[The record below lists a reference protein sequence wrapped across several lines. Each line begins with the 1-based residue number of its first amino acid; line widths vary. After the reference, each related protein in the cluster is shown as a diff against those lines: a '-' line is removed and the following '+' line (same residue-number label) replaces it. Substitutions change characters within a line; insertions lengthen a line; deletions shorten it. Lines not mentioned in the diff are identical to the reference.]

1 MPIDVIGLVIDAMRN
16 SASFGI
22 GCFVSSFRCPTAS
35 RLASPF
41 FDPTTTAARLTSRFH
56 GTTSIKWRLHD
67 YSNGIVKDQNID
79 ESRNTEACDC
89 HVIVR
94 DNTRAAVF

>member
-1 MPIDVIGLVIDAMRN
+1 MTVVRANELVAVRKN
-16 SASFGI
+16 LKQPCEG
-22 GCFVSSFRCPTAS
+22 
-35 RLASPF
+35 
-41 FDPTTTAARLTSRFH
+41 TTAARLTSRFH

-94 DNTRAAVF
+94 DDTRAAVF